1 MLHSSN
7 IGLQKQSGA
16 ALVIVLLLLL
26 AITIPALAIM
36 RTTLTNEKLAA
47 SAADRARAFQS
58 AEAALV
64 EAESFAASKPTPPGS
79 GCSAGVCAKSTGG
92 APPWKTATFWDTA
105 ANYRTA
111 ANPVDGIV
119 SRYVIEFMGVSTAEL
134 EDCTTGGDVSPDA
147 ACEDEANRYRVTV
160 RSRTPTGAEAVLQTN
175 YLAP

>member
-1 MLHSSN
+1 MSRSS
-7 IGLQKQSGA
+7 IGANKQSGA
-16 ALVIVLLLLL
+16 ALIIVLLLLL
-26 AITIPALAIM
+26 AVTIPALAIM
-36 RTTLTNEKLAA
+36 RTTLTNEKMAA
-47 SAADRARAFQS
+47 AAADRARAFQS

-64 EAESFAASKPTPPGS
+64 EAESFAASKPTPPSS
-79 GCSAGVCAKSTGG
+79 GCAGGICAKTTGG
-92 APPWKTATFWDTA
+92 APPWKAANFWETAS
-105 ANYRTA
+105 NYRTA

-160 RSRTPTGAEAVLQTN
+160 RSRSSTGAEAILQTN